1 MVFCLIVNCGKGAK
15 LFKGPTAEF
24 LTWYWWR
31 SIWRP
36 GTWITVASCYQASW
50 PFWWN
55 SCQNGRICFRHFVSG
70 VAAKVVSIPC
80 YLRRREERSWRDSAS
95 LKIQWNIFSVL
106 FLTLAV
112 CVLNC
117 FPQQMTIS
125 WMTMSLCKATPSLS
139 SIGMRA
145 ARQHACTESVSIE
158 VFVSF
163 LVEQYDE
170 AVEERIINEEYK
182 IWKKNTPFLYDLV
195 MTHALEWPSLTVQWL
210 PDVTK

>member
-1 MVFCLIVNCGKGAK
+1 
-15 LFKGPTAEF
+15 
-24 LTWYWWR
+24 
-31 SIWRP
+31 
-36 GTWITVASCYQASW
+36 
-50 PFWWN
+50 
-55 SCQNGRICFRHFVSG
+55 
-70 VAAKVVSIPC
+70 
-80 YLRRREERSWRDSAS
+80 
-95 LKIQWNIFSVL
+95 
-106 FLTLAV
+106 
-112 CVLNC
+112 
-117 FPQQMTIS
+117 
-125 WMTMSLCKATPSLS
+125 MTMSLCKATPSLS

-210 PDVTK
+210 PDVTT